1 MKINY
6 SKTSLK
12 QLKNLPKTKQIEVL
26 KKIEKLKYD
35 PYAGKKLK
43 GALKNSLSLKIW
55 PYRIIYQYSD
65 NDKVIFINA
74 IQHRQSVYK

>member
-43 GALKNSLSLKIW
+43 GALN
-55 PYRIIYQYSD
+55 
-65 NDKVIFINA
+65 IFISL
-74 IQHRQSVYK
+74 RFF

>member
-6 SKTSLK
+6 SKTLLK
-12 QLKNLPKTKQIEVL
+12 QLKNLPGTKQIEVL
-26 KKIEKLKYD
+26 KKIEKLKYN

-43 GALKNSLSLKIW
+43 SALNNFISLKVW

-65 NDKVIFINA
+65 NDKVIFLNV